1 MEYDYNSFDD
11 FKKYIYVESQKSND
25 IISVIKDAFSKFHL
39 SSFSNEDL
47 NWIKDELLVE
57 IIHYIEKVNISLPK
71 SFYIN
76 LIFPVFVVLYVFN
89 VFHYEP
95 VSNMIIIAYNSTL
108 TYFWLIKP
116 YLKLKK
122 EDKEKQMLLH
132 QVEEYSS
139 DVVQILN
146 QKEKMKSM
154 HKNAIDIDYAP
165 IVTHDTEFY
174 LNGLKDKI
182 TRDISM
188 LPLDRESHYQKL
200 YSNFLDQQN
209 EYSMESFLNLLLDLD
224 NLVVSELN
232 ATIEYDLDM
241 ETRQRSME

>member
-11 FKKYIYVESQKSND
+11 FKKFIYDESQKSD
-25 IISVIKDAFSKFHL
+25 DTVSILKDAFSKFHL
-39 SSFSNEDL
+39 SNFCNGDL
-47 NWIKDELLVE
+47 NWIKDEFLVE
-57 IIHYIEKVNISLPK
+57 VIHYIEKVDISLPK
-71 SFYIN
+71 SFYLN
-76 LIFPVFVVLYVFN
+76 FIFPIFVLLYVFN

-95 VSNMIIIAYNSTL
+95 ISNTIIIAYNSAL
-108 TYFWLIKP
+108 TYFWLIRP
-116 YLKLKK
+116 YLKFRKK
-122 EDKEKQMLLH
+122 DKEKQALLH
-132 QVEEYSS
+132 QVDEYAF

-182 TRDISM
+182 IRDISM

-232 ATIEYDLDM
+232 GTIEYDLDM
-241 ETRQRSME
+241 GTRERSME